1 MRSIILCFFLSV
13 ASPYFAQ
20 STYSMDD
27 YFNANNPSAFAEKK
41 LYLCNTSM
49 NSKIGWSS
57 NYNNFFSFKQQV
69 GSFSLGVNNGLWLN
83 NVYNQWPDWKIVS
96 NSFNAAYT
104 IKINRN
110 LTLNSGLGISTR
122 RDNLTFMDSATPP
135 IGYFRLWNPPS
146 YEVNVGISLVSKKW
160 TFGLAANNL
169 NRSEITMYP
178 YTYQSS
184 FTIATNASY
193 RFDLDSAKHFSLT
206 PSLFYRRDVDNNF
219 DNFFFNLTFKAYQHR
234 TGFFSTLNHNIGIF
248 YQYNF
253 KNNLSIGASI
263 SNNYSLLSSNSL
275 DQNYLSG
282 MLRLSY
288 AISPKVN
295 YKVSG
300 TPSF

>member
-1 MRSIILCFFLSV
+1 MRSIILFFFISV

-41 LYLCNTSM
+41 LYLSNTSM
-49 NSKIGWSS
+49 YSRFGMIP
-57 NYNNFFSFKQQV
+57 NYFNFFSLKQQV
-69 GSFSLGVNNGLWLN
+69 GSFSLGFNNGFS
-83 NVYNQWPDWKIVS
+83 QWSDWKVVS
-96 NSFNAAYT
+96 NTINAAYSF
-104 IKINRN
+104 KFNRN
-110 LTLNSGLGISTR
+110 LTLNSGLGLNSR
-122 RDNLTFMDSATPP
+122 RDNMTFIDSTTPP
-135 IGYFRLWNPPS
+135 IDYYTLWNPTS
-146 YEVNVGISLVSKKW
+146 YNVNMGISLVSKKW

-169 NRSEITMYP
+169 NRAEIRNYP
-178 YTYQSS
+178 YSYQSPV
-184 FTIATNASY
+184 TIATNASY

-219 DNFFFNLTFKAYQHR
+219 DDFFFNLTFKAYQHR

-263 SNNYSLLSSNSL
+263 SNNYSLLSSNMFET
-275 DQNYLSG
+275 NYLSG

-288 AISPKVN
+288 AFSQIIIRTC
-295 YKVSG
+295 G
-300 TPSF
+300 ATSF

>member
-1 MRSIILCFFLSV
+1 MRSIILFFFISV

-41 LYLCNTSM
+41 LYLSNTSM
-49 NSKIGWSS
+49 YSRFGMIP
-57 NYNNFFSFKQQV
+57 NYFNFFSLKQQV
-69 GSFSLGVNNGLWLN
+69 GSFSLGFNNGFS
-83 NVYNQWPDWKIVS
+83 QWSDWKVVS
-96 NSFNAAYT
+96 NTINAAYSF
-104 IKINRN
+104 KINRN
-110 LTLNSGLGISTR
+110 LTLNSGLGLNSR
-122 RDNLTFMDSATPP
+122 RDNMTFIDSTTPP
-135 IGYFRLWNPPS
+135 IDYYTLWNPTS
-146 YEVNVGISLVSKKW
+146 YNVNMGISLVSKKW

-169 NRSEITMYP
+169 NRAEIRNYP
-178 YTYQSS
+178 YSYQSPV
-184 FTIATNASY
+184 TIATNASY

-219 DNFFFNLTFKAYQHR
+219 DDFFFNLTFKAYQHR

-248 YQYNF
+248 YQYQF

-263 SNNYSLLSSNSL
+263 SNNYSLLSSNMFET
-275 DQNYLSG
+275 NYLSG

-288 AISPKVN
+288 ALSSKVS
-295 YKVSG
+295 YKTSG